1 LQPQKG
7 RNTRATDRAFLVML
21 VCWLAFIFGSFGLLA
36 RPNVTVSWPLF
47 VCALSFSS
55 AIFLIPRPFE
65 GMIQIPS
72 APLREALGRLD
83 Q

>member
-1 LQPQKG
+1 
-7 RNTRATDRAFLVML
+7 ML

-36 RPNVTVSWPLF
+36 RPNVTVVVALF

-55 AIFLIPRPFE
+55 AIFLILELARPFE

-72 APLREALGRLD
+72 APLREALGRLG